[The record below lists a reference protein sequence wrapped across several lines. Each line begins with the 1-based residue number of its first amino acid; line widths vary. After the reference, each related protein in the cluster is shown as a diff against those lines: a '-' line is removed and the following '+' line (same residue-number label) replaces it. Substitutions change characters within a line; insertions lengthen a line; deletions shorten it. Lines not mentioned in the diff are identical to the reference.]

1 MIGNNMKTIIAAL
14 LLLVSNSLLADTVY
28 IADQAVN
35 VPEPGVLALI
45 GIGVAGLVLARRRKK

>member
-1 MIGNNMKTIIAAL
+1 MKTIVTAL

-28 IADQAVN
+28 IGDQAVN

-45 GIGVAGLVLARRRKK
+45 GVGVAGLVLARRRKK